1 MQQNILVIGG
11 SGFIGSRLVN
21 ALSLGNHFV
30 TVPTR
35 RRQRARHLV
44 QLPLVDVVEAN
55 VHDDATLSRL
65 VAGRDA
71 VVNLVGILQGKRGQ
85 PYGPDFARAHVDLP
99 RRIAAACAQHGV
111 RRVVHMS
118 ALGADSSGPSM
129 YLRSKG
135 DGEAALKAQE
145 GLAQSPLDLTL
156 FRPSVVFGPEDNFL
170 NTFASLQRVFPIVP
184 LAGAKTRFAPVYV
197 ADVVTAFASSLVG
210 PQARDTI
217 GQTYE
222 LCGPKVYTLA
232 ELVRLSGQWA
242 RVGGGCGRAILSL
255 PEGLGRL
262 QALMM
267 ELAPGTPV
275 MSRDNLDSMKVDSV
289 CSGAMPGFVPALGVP
304 HPESLEAI
312 APTYLDPKYQ
322 ESEYGQMRATA
333 GR

>member
-44 QLPLVDVVEAN
+44 QLPLVDVVEAD
-55 VHDDATLSRL
+55 VQDDAALARL

-71 VVNLVGILQGKRGQ
+71 VVNLVGILHGKRGQ
-85 PYGPDFARAHVDLP
+85 PYGPDFARAHVELP

-118 ALGADSSGPSM
+118 ALGADVNGPSM

-135 DGEAALKAQE
+135 DGEAALKAQA
-145 GLAQSPLDLTL
+145 GLDLTL
-156 FRPSVVFGPEDNFL
+156 FRPSVVFGPGDNFL
-170 NTFASLQRVFPIVP
+170 NTFASLQRVFPVVP

-197 ADVVTAFASSLVG
+197 GDVVTAFVSSLVG
-210 PQARDTI
+210 PQARDTTR
-217 GQTYE
+217 QTYE
-222 LCGPKVYTLA
+222 LCGPKAYTLA

-242 RVGGGCGRAILSL
+242 RVGGGCGRTILPL
-255 PEGLGRL
+255 PDALGRL
-262 QALMM
+262 QALLM
-267 ELAPGTPV
+267 ELAPGEPL

-289 CSGAMPGFVPALGVP
+289 CSGAAPGFVPALGVP

-322 ESEYGQMRATA
+322 ESEYGTMRATA

>member
-1 MQQNILVIGG
+1 MQKNILVIGG

-44 QLPLVDVVEAN
+44 QLPLVDVVETD
-55 VHDDATLSRL
+55 VHDDAKLAKL

-71 VVNLVGILQGKRGQ
+71 VVNLVGILHGKRGQ
-85 PYGPDFARAHVDLP
+85 PYGADFARAHVDLP
-99 RRIAAACAQHGV
+99 RRIAAACAQQGV

-118 ALGADSSGPSM
+118 ALGADSNGPSM

-135 DGEAALKAQE
+135 AGEAALRAQE
-145 GLAQSPLDLTL
+145 GIDVTL

-170 NTFASLQRVFPIVP
+170 NTFAKLQRMFPIVP

-197 ADVVTAFASSLVG
+197 GDVVTAFASSLVG
-210 PQARDTI
+210 PQARDTF

-222 LCGPKVYTLA
+222 LCGPNTYTLA

-242 RVGGGCGRAILSL
+242 RVGGGCGRSIIPL
-255 PEGLGRL
+255 PEALGRL

-267 ELAPGTPV
+267 ELAPGEPV
-275 MSRDNLDSMKVDSV
+275 MSRDNLDSMRVDSV
-289 CSGAMPGFVPALGVP
+289 CGGAMPGFVPALGVP

-322 ESEYGQMRATA
+322 ESEYGSMRATA

>member
-44 QLPLVDVVEAN
+44 QLPLVDVVEAD
-55 VHDDATLSRL
+55 VQDDAALARL

-71 VVNLVGILQGKRGQ
+71 VVNLVGILHGKRGQ
-85 PYGPDFARAHVDLP
+85 PYGPDFARAHVELP

-111 RRVVHMS
+111 RRLVHMS
-118 ALGADSSGPSM
+118 ALGADVNGPSM

-135 DGEAALKAQE
+135 DGEAALKAQA
-145 GLAQSPLDLTL
+145 GLDLTL
-156 FRPSVVFGPEDNFL
+156 FRPSVVFGPGDNFL
-170 NTFASLQRVFPIVP
+170 NTFASLQRVFPVVP

-197 ADVVTAFASSLVG
+197 GDVVTAFVSSLVG
-210 PQARDTI
+210 PQARDTTR
-217 GQTYE
+217 QTYE
-222 LCGPKVYTLA
+222 LCGPNAYTLA

-242 RVGGGCGRAILSL
+242 RVGGGCGRTILPL
-255 PEGLGRL
+255 PDALGRL
-262 QALMM
+262 QALLM
-267 ELAPGTPV
+267 ELAPGEPL

-289 CSGAMPGFVPALGVP
+289 CSGAAPGFVPALGVP

-322 ESEYGQMRATA
+322 ESEYGTMRATA

>member
-44 QLPLVDVVEAN
+44 QLPLVDVIETD
-55 VHDDATLSRL
+55 VHDDAKLAKL

-71 VVNLVGILQGKRGQ
+71 VVNLVGVLQGKSGR
-85 PYGPDFARAHVDLP
+85 PYGPDFARAHVELP

-111 RRVVHMS
+111 RRLVHMS

-135 DGEAALKAQE
+135 DGEAALKAQA
-145 GLAQSPLDLTL
+145 GLDLTL
-156 FRPSVVFGPEDNFL
+156 FRPSVVFGPEDSFL
-170 NTFASLQRVFPIVP
+170 NTFARLQRMFPAVP

-197 ADVVTAFASSLVG
+197 GDVVTAFASSLVG
-210 PQARDTI
+210 AQARDTI

-222 LCGPKVYTLA
+222 LCGPNTYTLA

-242 RVGGGCGRAILSL
+242 RVGGGGGRSVIPL
-255 PEGLGRL
+255 PDALGRL
-262 QALMM
+262 QARLM
-267 ELAPGTPV
+267 ELAPGVPV

-289 CSGAMPGFVPALGVP
+289 CSGAMPGFVPALGVA

-312 APTYLDPKYQ
+312 APSYLDPKFQ

>member
-1 MQQNILVIGG
+1 MQQQNILVIGG

-21 ALSLGNHFV
+21 ALSLANHFV

-44 QLPLVDVVEAN
+44 QLPLVDVIETN
-55 VHDDATLSRL
+55 VHDDAHLARL

-71 VVNLVGILQGKRGQ
+71 VVNLVGILQGRRGQ

-99 RRIAAACAQHGV
+99 RRIASACAQHGV

-118 ALGADSSGPSM
+118 ALGADSAGPSM

-135 DGEAALKAQE
+135 DGEAALKAQP
-145 GLAQSPLDLTL
+145 GLDLTL
-156 FRPSVVFGPEDNFL
+156 FRPSVVFGPQDNFL

-184 LAGAKTRFAPVYV
+184 LAGARTRFAPVYV
-197 ADVVTAFASSLVG
+197 GDVVTAFFNSLVG
-210 PQARDTI
+210 PQARDTFD
-217 GQTYE
+217 QTYE
-222 LCGPKVYTLA
+222 LCGPGTYTLA
-232 ELVRLSGQWA
+232 ELVRLAGQWA
-242 RVGGGCGRAILSL
+242 KAGGGRGRPVIAL
-255 PEGLGRL
+255 PDALGRL
-262 QALMM
+262 QALLM
-267 ELAPGTPV
+267 ELAPGTPL

-289 CSGAMPGFVPALGVP
+289 CSGALPGFAPALGVP

-322 ESEYGQMRATA
+322 ESEYGAMRATA

>member
-11 SGFIGSRLVN
+11 GGFIGSRLVN

-44 QLPLVDVVEAN
+44 QLPLVDVVETDI
-55 VHDDATLSRL
+55 HDDAKLARL
-65 VAGRDA
+65 VAGHDA
-71 VVNLVGILQGKRGQ
+71 VVNLVGILQSRRGQ
-85 PYGPDFARAHVDLP
+85 PYGTDFARAHVELP

-118 ALGADSSGPSM
+118 ALGADVNGPSM

-135 DGEAALKAQE
+135 AGEAALRAQD
-145 GLAQSPLDLTL
+145 GIDLTV

-170 NTFASLQRVFPIVP
+170 NTFARLQRVFPVVP

-197 ADVVTAFASSLVG
+197 GDVVTAFFNSLVG

-222 LCGPKVYTLA
+222 LCGPGTYTLA

-242 RVGGGCGRAILSL
+242 RVGGGCGRAILAL
-255 PEGLGRL
+255 PDALGRL
-262 QALMM
+262 QARLM

-275 MSRDNLDSMKVDSV
+275 MSRDNLDSMQVDSV
-289 CSGAMPGFVPALGVP
+289 CSGALPGFVPALGVP
-304 HPESLEAI
+304 HPESLEAM
-312 APTYLDPKYQ
+312 APTYLDPKFQ
-322 ESEYGQMRATA
+322 ESEYGGMRATA

>member
-44 QLPLVDVVEAN
+44 QLPLVDVIETD
-55 VHDDATLSRL
+55 VHDDAKLAKL

-71 VVNLVGILQGKRGQ
+71 VVNLVGVLQGKRGQ
-85 PYGPDFARAHVDLP
+85 PYGPDFARAHVELP

-111 RRVVHMS
+111 RRLVHMS

-135 DGEAALKAQE
+135 DGEAALKAQA
-145 GLAQSPLDLTL
+145 GLDLTL
-156 FRPSVVFGPEDNFL
+156 FRPSVVFGPEDSFL
-170 NTFASLQRVFPIVP
+170 NTFARLQRMFPAVP

-197 ADVVTAFASSLVG
+197 GDVVTAFASSLVG
-210 PQARDTI
+210 AQARDTI

-222 LCGPKVYTLA
+222 LCGPNVYTLA

-242 RVGGGCGRAILSL
+242 RVGGGGGRSVIPL
-255 PEGLGRL
+255 PDALGRL
-262 QALMM
+262 QARLM
-267 ELAPGTPV
+267 ELAPGVPV

-289 CSGAMPGFVPALGVP
+289 CNGAMPGFVPALGVA

-312 APTYLDPKYQ
+312 APSYLDPKFQ

>member
-21 ALSLGNHFV
+21 ALSLANHFV
-30 TVPTR
+30 SVPTR

-44 QLPLVDVVEAN
+44 QLPLVDVVETD
-55 VHDDATLSRL
+55 VHDDAKLAKL

-71 VVNLVGILQGKRGQ
+71 VVNLVGILHGKRGQ
-85 PYGPDFARAHVDLP
+85 PYGADFARAHVDLP
-99 RRIAAACAQHGV
+99 RRIAAACARQGV
-111 RRVVHMS
+111 RRLVHMS
-118 ALGADSSGPSM
+118 ALGADANGPSM

-135 DGEAALKAQE
+135 AGEAALRAQE
-145 GLAQSPLDLTL
+145 GIDVTL

-170 NTFASLQRVFPIVP
+170 NTFAKLQRMFPIVP
-184 LAGAKTRFAPVYV
+184 LAGAKTHFAPVYV
-197 ADVVTAFASSLVG
+197 GDVVTAFASSLVG
-210 PQARDTI
+210 PQARDTL

-222 LCGPKVYTLA
+222 LCGPNTYTLT

-242 RVGGGCGRAILSL
+242 RVGGGCGRSIIPL
-255 PEGLGRL
+255 PDALGRL

-267 ELAPGTPV
+267 ELAPGEPV
-275 MSRDNLDSMKVDSV
+275 MSRDNLDSMRVDSV
-289 CSGAMPGFVPALGVP
+289 CGGAMPGFVPALGVP

-322 ESEYGQMRATA
+322 ESEYGSMRATA

>member
-44 QLPLVDVVEAN
+44 QLPLVDVVEAD
-55 VHDDATLSRL
+55 VQDDAALARL

-71 VVNLVGILQGKRGQ
+71 VVNLVGILHGKRGQ
-85 PYGPDFARAHVDLP
+85 PYGPDFARAHVELP

-118 ALGADSSGPSM
+118 ALGADVNGPSM

-135 DGEAALKAQE
+135 DGEAALKAQA
-145 GLAQSPLDLTL
+145 GLDLTL
-156 FRPSVVFGPEDNFL
+156 FRPSVVFGPGDNFL
-170 NTFASLQRVFPIVP
+170 NTFASLQRVFPVVP

-197 ADVVTAFASSLVG
+197 GDVVTAFVSSLVG
-210 PQARDTI
+210 PQARDTTR
-217 GQTYE
+217 QTYE
-222 LCGPKVYTLA
+222 LCGPNAYTLA

-242 RVGGGCGRAILSL
+242 RVGGGCGRTILPL
-255 PEGLGRL
+255 PDALGRL
-262 QALMM
+262 QALLM
-267 ELAPGTPV
+267 ELAPGEPL

-289 CSGAMPGFVPALGVP
+289 CSGAAPGFVPALGVP

-322 ESEYGQMRATA
+322 ESEYGTMRATA

>member
-1 MQQNILVIGG
+1 MQQQNILVIGG

-44 QLPLVDVVEAN
+44 QLPLVDVVETD
-55 VHDDATLSRL
+55 VHDDARLDRL

-71 VVNLVGILQGKRGQ
+71 VVNLVGILHGRRGQ
-85 PYGPDFARAHVDLP
+85 PYGADFARAHVELP
-99 RRIAAACAQHGV
+99 RRIAAACARHGV

-118 ALGADSSGPSM
+118 ALGADPKGPSM

-135 DGEAALKAQE
+135 DGEAALR
-145 GLAQSPLDLTL
+145 AQSGIDLTI
-156 FRPSVVFGPEDNFL
+156 FRPSVVFGPGDSFL
-170 NTFASLQRVFPIVP
+170 NTFARLQRLFPLVP
-184 LAGAKTRFAPVYV
+184 LAGANTRFAPVYV
-197 ADVVTAFASSLVG
+197 GDVVSAFVNSLTG
-210 PQARDTI
+210 PHARDTI

-232 ELVRLSGQWA
+232 ELVRLAGQWA
-242 RVGGGCGRAILSL
+242 RVGEGCGRIVL
-255 PEGLGRL
+255 PLPDALGRL
-262 QALMM
+262 QARLL
-267 ELAPGTPV
+267 ELVPGEPL

-289 CSGAMPGFVPALGVP
+289 CSGALPGFVPALGVA

-312 APTYLDPKYQ
+312 APSYLDPRRQ
-322 ESEYGQMRATA
+322 ESEYDALRATA

>member
-44 QLPLVDVVEAN
+44 QLPLVDVIETD
-55 VHDDATLSRL
+55 VHDDAKLAKL

-71 VVNLVGILQGKRGQ
+71 VVNLVGVLQGKRGQ
-85 PYGPDFARAHVDLP
+85 PYGPDFARAHVELP

-111 RRVVHMS
+111 RRLVHMS

-135 DGEAALKAQE
+135 DGEAALKAQA
-145 GLAQSPLDLTL
+145 GLDLTL
-156 FRPSVVFGPEDNFL
+156 FRPSVVFGPEDSFL
-170 NTFASLQRVFPIVP
+170 NTFARLQRMFPAVP

-197 ADVVTAFASSLVG
+197 GDVVTAFASSLVG
-210 PQARDTI
+210 AQARDTI

-222 LCGPKVYTLA
+222 LCGPNTYTLA

-242 RVGGGCGRAILSL
+242 RVGGGGGRSVIPL
-255 PEGLGRL
+255 PDALGRL
-262 QALMM
+262 QARLM
-267 ELAPGTPV
+267 ELAPGVPV
-275 MSRDNLDSMKVDSV
+275 ISRDNLDSMKVDSV
-289 CSGAMPGFVPALGVP
+289 CNGAMPGFVPALGVA

-312 APTYLDPKYQ
+312 APSYLDPKFQ

>member
-1 MQQNILVIGG
+1 MQHNILVIGG

-44 QLPLVDVVEAN
+44 QLPLVDVVEAD
-55 VHDDATLSRL
+55 VHDDPTLSRL

-71 VVNLVGILQGKRGQ
+71 VVNFVGILQGRRGQ
-85 PYGPDFARAHVDLP
+85 PYGPDFARSHVDLP

-118 ALGADSSGPSM
+118 ALGADSAGPSM

-135 DGEAALKAQE
+135 DGEAALKAQP
-145 GLAQSPLDLTL
+145 GLDLTL
-156 FRPSVVFGPEDNFL
+156 FRPSVVFGPQDNFL
-170 NTFASLQRVFPIVP
+170 NTFASLQRVFPFVP
-184 LAGAKTRFAPVYV
+184 LAGANTRFAPVYV
-197 ADVVTAFASSLVG
+197 GDVVTAFFNSLVG
-210 PQARDTI
+210 PQARDTF

-222 LCGPKVYTLA
+222 LCGPKTYTLA

-242 RVGGGCGRAILSL
+242 RVGGGRGRPVIAL
-255 PEGLGRL
+255 PDALGRL
-262 QALMM
+262 QALLM

-289 CSGAMPGFVPALGVP
+289 CSGVLPGFVPSLGVA
-304 HPESLEAI
+304 HPESLEAM

-322 ESEYGQMRATA
+322 ESEYGPMRATA

>member
-1 MQQNILVIGG
+1 MQQQNILVIGG

-21 ALSLGNHFV
+21 ALSLANHFV

-44 QLPLVDVVEAN
+44 QLPLVDVVEID
-55 VHDDATLSRL
+55 VHDDAKLAKL

-71 VVNLVGILQGKRGQ
+71 VVNLVGILQGRRGQ
-85 PYGPDFARAHVDLP
+85 PYGADFARAHVDLP
-99 RRIAAACAQHGV
+99 RRIAAACAQQGV

-118 ALGADSSGPSM
+118 ALGADSKGPSM

-135 DGEAALKAQE
+135 DGEAALKAQA
-145 GLAQSPLDLTL
+145 GIDLTI

-170 NTFASLQRVFPIVP
+170 NTFAKLQRVFPVVP

-197 ADVVTAFASSLVG
+197 GDVVTAFASSLVG
-210 PQARDTI
+210 PQARETL

-222 LCGPKVYTLA
+222 LCGPGTYTLA

-242 RVGGGCGRAILSL
+242 RVGGGRGRSIIPL
-255 PEGLGRL
+255 PDALGRL

-267 ELAPGTPV
+267 ELAPGEPV

-289 CSGAMPGFVPALGVP
+289 CSGAMPGFAPELGVP

-322 ESEYGQMRATA
+322 ESEYGPMRATA

>member
-11 SGFIGSRLVN
+11 GGFIGSRLVN

-44 QLPLVDVVEAN
+44 QLPLVDVVETDI
-55 VHDDATLSRL
+55 HDDAKLARL
-65 VAGRDA
+65 VAGHDA
-71 VVNLVGILQGKRGQ
+71 VVNLVGILQSRRGQ
-85 PYGPDFARAHVDLP
+85 PYGPDFARAHVELP

-118 ALGADSSGPSM
+118 ALGADVNGPSM

-135 DGEAALKAQE
+135 AGEAALRAQD
-145 GLAQSPLDLTL
+145 GIDLTV

-170 NTFASLQRVFPIVP
+170 NTFARLQRVFPVVP

-197 ADVVTAFASSLVG
+197 GDVVTAFFNSLVG

-222 LCGPKVYTLA
+222 LCGPGTYTLA

-242 RVGGGCGRAILSL
+242 RVGGGCGRAILAL
-255 PEGLGRL
+255 PDALGRL
-262 QALMM
+262 QARLM

-275 MSRDNLDSMKVDSV
+275 MSRDNLDSMQVDSV
-289 CSGAMPGFVPALGVP
+289 CSGALPGFVPALGVP
-304 HPESLEAI
+304 HHESLEAM
-312 APTYLDPKYQ
+312 APTYLDPKFQ
-322 ESEYGQMRATA
+322 ESEYGGMRATA

>member
-1 MQQNILVIGG
+1 MQRNILVIGG

-21 ALSLGNHFV
+21 ALSLANHFV

-44 QLPLVDVVEAN
+44 QLPLVDVVECD
-55 VHDDATLSRL
+55 VHDDVKLSKL

-71 VVNLVGILQGKRGQ
+71 VVNLVGILHGRRGQ

-99 RRIAAACAQHGV
+99 RRLAAACAQHGV
-111 RRVVHMS
+111 RRLVHMS
-118 ALGADSSGPSM
+118 ALGADVDGPSM

-135 DGEAALKAQE
+135 AGEAALR
-145 GLAQSPLDLTL
+145 AQSGLDLTV

-170 NTFASLQRVFPIVP
+170 NTFARLQRVFPIVP

-197 ADVVTAFASSLVG
+197 GDVVTAFVNSLVG
-210 PQARDTI
+210 PQVRDTL

-222 LCGPKVYTLA
+222 LCGPKTYTLA
-232 ELVRLSGQWA
+232 ELVRLAGHWA
-242 RVGGGCGRAILSL
+242 RVDGGCGRPVIAL
-255 PEGLGRL
+255 PDALGRL
-262 QALMM
+262 QAMLM
-267 ELAPGTPV
+267 ELAPGEPL

-289 CSGAMPGFVPALGVP
+289 CNGALPGFVPALGVP

-312 APTYLDPKYQ
+312 APTYIDPRRQ
-322 ESEYGQMRATA
+322 ESEYGQMRASA

>member
-44 QLPLVDVVEAN
+44 QLPLVDVIETD
-55 VHDDATLSRL
+55 VHDDAKLAKL

-71 VVNLVGILQGKRGQ
+71 VVNLVGVLQGKSGR
-85 PYGPDFARAHVDLP
+85 PYGPDFARAHVELP

-111 RRVVHMS
+111 RRLVHMS

-135 DGEAALKAQE
+135 DGEAALKAQA
-145 GLAQSPLDLTL
+145 GLDLTL
-156 FRPSVVFGPEDNFL
+156 FRPSVVFGPEDSFL
-170 NTFASLQRVFPIVP
+170 NTFARLQRMFPAVP

-197 ADVVTAFASSLVG
+197 GDVVTAFASSLVG
-210 PQARDTI
+210 AQARDTI

-222 LCGPKVYTLA
+222 LCGPNTYTLA

-242 RVGGGCGRAILSL
+242 RVGGGGGRSVIPL
-255 PEGLGRL
+255 PDALGRL
-262 QALMM
+262 QARLM
-267 ELAPGTPV
+267 ELAPGVPV

-289 CSGAMPGFVPALGVP
+289 CNGAMPGFVPALGVA

-312 APTYLDPKYQ
+312 APSYLDPKFQ

>member
-1 MQQNILVIGG
+1 MQHNILVIGG

-55 VHDDATLSRL
+55 IHDDASLSRL

-71 VVNLVGILQGKRGQ
+71 VVNLVGILQGRRGT

-118 ALGADSSGPSM
+118 ALGADVEGPSM

-135 DGEAALKAQE
+135 AGEAALRAQP
-145 GLAQSPLDLTL
+145 GLDLTV
-156 FRPSVVFGPEDNFL
+156 FRPSVVFGPGDNFL
-170 NTFASLQRVFPIVP
+170 NTFASLQRVFPVVP
-184 LAGAKTRFAPVYV
+184 LAGAGTRFAPVYV
-197 ADVVTAFASSLVG
+197 ADVVTAFFNSLVG
-210 PQARDTI
+210 PHARDTI

-232 ELVRLSGQWA
+232 ELVRLSGKWA
-242 RVGGGCGRAILSL
+242 RVGGGRGRAVIAL
-255 PEGLGRL
+255 PDVLGRL
-262 QALMM
+262 QAMMM
-267 ELAPGTPV
+267 ELAPGTPL

-312 APTYLDPKYQ
+312 APTYLDPKCQ

>member
-1 MQQNILVIGG
+1 MQRNILVIGG

-71 VVNLVGILQGKRGQ
+71 VVNLVGILHGQRGT
-85 PYGPDFARAHVDLP
+85 PYGSDFARAHVDLP
-99 RRIAAACAQHGV
+99 RRIAAVCAQQGV

-118 ALGADSSGPSM
+118 ALGADVDGPSM

-135 DGEAALKAQE
+135 AGEAALRAQP
-145 GLAQSPLDLTL
+145 GLDLTI
-156 FRPSVVFGPEDNFL
+156 FRPSVVFGPGDAFL
-170 NTFASLQRVFPIVP
+170 NTFARLQRVFPVVP
-184 LAGAKTRFAPVYV
+184 LAGAGTRFAPVYV
-197 ADVVTAFASSLVG
+197 GDVVTAFVNSLVG
-210 PQARDTI
+210 AHARETI

-232 ELVRLSGQWA
+232 ELVRLAGQWA
-242 RVGGGCGRAILSL
+242 RVAGGRGRPVIPL
-255 PEGLGRL
+255 PDALGRL
-262 QALMM
+262 QALML
-267 ELAPGTPV
+267 ELAPGTPL

-289 CSGAMPGFVPALGVP
+289 CSGEFPGFVPALGVP

-312 APTYLDPKYQ
+312 APHYLDPRSR
-322 ESEYGQMRATA
+322 ESQYDALRATA

>member
-21 ALSLGNHFV
+21 ALSLANHFV

-44 QLPLVDVVEAN
+44 QLPLVDVVETD
-55 VHDDATLSRL
+55 VHDDAKLAKL

-71 VVNLVGILQGKRGQ
+71 VVNLVGILHGKRGQ
-85 PYGPDFARAHVDLP
+85 PYGADFARAHVDLP
-99 RRIAAACAQHGV
+99 RRIAAACARQGV

-118 ALGADSSGPSM
+118 ALGADVNGPSM

-135 DGEAALKAQE
+135 AGEAALRAQD
-145 GLAQSPLDLTL
+145 GIDLTV
-156 FRPSVVFGPEDNFL
+156 FRPSVVFGPGDNFL
-170 NTFASLQRVFPIVP
+170 NTFARLQRLFPLVP
-184 LAGAKTRFAPVYV
+184 LAGAHTRFAPVYV
-197 ADVVTAFASSLVG
+197 GDVVTAFFSSLVG
-210 PQARDTI
+210 TQARDTD

-222 LCGPKVYTLA
+222 LCGPGSYTLA

-242 RVGGGCGRAILSL
+242 RVGGGCGRTILPL
-255 PEGLGRL
+255 PNALGRL
-262 QALMM
+262 QALLM
-267 ELAPGTPV
+267 ELAPGEPL

-289 CSGAMPGFVPALGVP
+289 CSGSLPGFVPALGVA

-312 APTYLDPKYQ
+312 APTYLDPRRQ
-322 ESEYGQMRATA
+322 ESEYGTMRATA

>member
-1 MQQNILVIGG
+1 MQLDILVIGG

-44 QLPLVDVVEAN
+44 QLPTVDVVEAD

-65 VAGRDA
+65 IAGRDA
-71 VVNLVGILQGKRGQ
+71 VVNLVGILQGRRGQ
-85 PYGPDFARAHVDLP
+85 PYGPDFARAHVELP

-118 ALGADSSGPSM
+118 ALGADVNGPSM

-135 DGEAALKAQE
+135 AGEAALHAQP
-145 GLAQSPLDLTL
+145 GLDLTV
-156 FRPSVVFGPEDNFL
+156 FRPSVVFGPGDNFL
-170 NTFASLQRVFPIVP
+170 NTFARLQRVFPIVP
-184 LAGAKTRFAPVYV
+184 LAGAGTRFAPVYV
-197 ADVVTAFASSLVG
+197 GDVVTAFVNSLVG
-210 PQARDTI
+210 PQARDTTR
-217 GQTYE
+217 QTYE

-242 RVGGGCGRAILSL
+242 RVGGGQGRAVIPL
-255 PEGLGRL
+255 PDALGRL
-262 QALMM
+262 QAWLM
-267 ELAPGTPV
+267 ELAPGTPL
-275 MSRDNLDSMKVDSV
+275 MSRDNLDSMKIDSV
-289 CSGAMPGFVPALGVP
+289 CTGTLPGFVPALGVP

-312 APTYLDPKYQ
+312 APTYLDPRYQ
-322 ESEYGQMRATA
+322 ESEYEALRATA

>member
-1 MQQNILVIGG
+1 MQQQNILVIGG

-44 QLPLVDVVEAN
+44 QLPLVDVVEAD
-55 VHDDATLSRL
+55 VRDDAKLARL

-71 VVNLVGILQGKRGQ
+71 VVNLVGILHGSRGQ
-85 PYGPDFARAHVDLP
+85 PYGRDFARAHVDLP
-99 RRIAAACAQHGV
+99 RRIAAACAQAGV

-118 ALGADSSGPSM
+118 ALGADPKGPSM

-135 DGEAALKAQE
+135 DGEAALKAQT
-145 GLAQSPLDLTL
+145 GLDLTL

-170 NTFASLQRVFPIVP
+170 NTFARLQRVFPVVP

-197 ADVVTAFASSLVG
+197 SDVVTAFVNSLVG
-210 PQARDTI
+210 PQARKTF
-217 GQTYE
+217 GQTFE
-222 LCGPKVYTLA
+222 LCGPTVYTLA
-232 ELVRLSGQWA
+232 ELVRLSGRWA
-242 RVGGGCGRAILSL
+242 RVGGGCGRPIIPL
-255 PEGLGRL
+255 PDALGRL

-267 ELAPGTPV
+267 ELAPGEPV

-289 CSGAMPGFVPALGVP
+289 CSGALPGFVPELGVP

-312 APTYLDPKYQ
+312 APTYLDPKYR
-322 ESEYGQMRATA
+322 ESEYEAMRTTA

>member
-44 QLPLVDVVEAN
+44 QLPLVDVVEAD
-55 VHDDATLSRL
+55 VHDDAALARL

-71 VVNLVGILQGKRGQ
+71 VVNLVGILHGKRGQ
-85 PYGPDFARAHVDLP
+85 PYGPDFARAHVELP

-118 ALGADSSGPSM
+118 ALGADVNGPSM

-135 DGEAALKAQE
+135 DGEAALKAQA
-145 GLAQSPLDLTL
+145 GLDLTL
-156 FRPSVVFGPEDNFL
+156 FRPSVVFGPGDKFL
-170 NTFASLQRVFPIVP
+170 NTFASLQRVFPVVP

-197 ADVVTAFASSLVG
+197 GDVVTAFVSSLVG

-217 GQTYE
+217 HQTYE
-222 LCGPKVYTLA
+222 LCGPNAYTLA

-242 RVGGGCGRAILSL
+242 RVGGGCGRTILPL
-255 PEGLGRL
+255 PDALGRL
-262 QALMM
+262 QALLM
-267 ELAPGTPV
+267 ELAPGEPL

-289 CSGAMPGFVPALGVP
+289 CSGAAPGFVPALGVP

>member
-44 QLPLVDVVEAN
+44 QLPLVDVVEAD
-55 VHDDATLSRL
+55 VHDDAALARL

-71 VVNLVGILQGKRGQ
+71 VVNLVGILHGKRGQ
-85 PYGPDFARAHVDLP
+85 PYGPDFARAHVELP

-118 ALGADSSGPSM
+118 ALGAEVNGPSM

-135 DGEAALKAQE
+135 DGEAALKAQA
-145 GLAQSPLDLTL
+145 GLDLTL
-156 FRPSVVFGPEDNFL
+156 FRPSVVFGPGDKFL
-170 NTFASLQRVFPIVP
+170 NTFASLQRVFPVVP

-197 ADVVTAFASSLVG
+197 GDVVTAFVSSLVG
-210 PQARDTI
+210 PQARDTTH
-217 GQTYE
+217 QTYE
-222 LCGPKVYTLA
+222 LCGPNAYTLA

-242 RVGGGCGRAILSL
+242 RVGGGCGRAILPL
-255 PEGLGRL
+255 PDALGRL
-262 QALMM
+262 QALLM
-267 ELAPGTPV
+267 ELAPGEPL

-289 CSGAMPGFVPALGVP
+289 CSGAAPGFAPALGVP

>member
-1 MQQNILVIGG
+1 MQRNILVIGG

-55 VHDDATLSRL
+55 VHDDATLARL

-71 VVNLVGILQGKRGQ
+71 VVNLVGILHGQRGT
-85 PYGPDFARAHVDLP
+85 PYGADFARAHVDLP
-99 RRIAAACAQHGV
+99 RRIASVCAQHGV

-118 ALGADSSGPSM
+118 ALGADVDGPSM

-135 DGEAALKAQE
+135 AGEAALRAQP
-145 GLAQSPLDLTL
+145 GLDLTI
-156 FRPSVVFGPEDNFL
+156 FRPSVVFGPGDAFL
-170 NTFASLQRVFPIVP
+170 NTFARLQRVFPVVP
-184 LAGAKTRFAPVYV
+184 LAGAGTRFAPVYV
-197 ADVVTAFASSLVG
+197 GDVVAAFVNSLVG
-210 PQARDTI
+210 AQARDTI

-232 ELVRLSGQWA
+232 ELVRLAGQWA
-242 RVGGGCGRAILSL
+242 RVADGRGRPVIPL
-255 PEGLGRL
+255 PDALGRL
-262 QALMM
+262 QALML
-267 ELAPGTPV
+267 ELAPGTPL

-289 CSGAMPGFVPALGVP
+289 CSGAFPGFVPALGVP

-312 APTYLDPKYQ
+312 APRYLDPRSR
-322 ESEYGQMRATA
+322 ESEYDALRATA